1 MFKLIDVWICVFESI
16 KAIGASLTSEINEL
30 AAYAG
35 KPPLLP
41 PEIETAEGTITVRD
55 KHGNIIGTYRIE
67 DGNLELA
74 LQQIHLSP
82 IESIAQ

>member
-1 MFKLIDVWICVFESI
+1 MIPQLYQI
-16 KAIGASLTSEINEL
+16 L
-30 AAYAG
+30 AAAEAG

-41 PEIETAEGTITVRD
+41 PEFDTAEGSITVRD
-55 KHGNIIGTYRIE
+55 KHGNVIGTYRIE

-74 LQQIHLSP
+74 LQQVRLSP